1 MGDLSSR
8 ILSRYCLLRP
18 CLVELV
24 ASGKVLSGLSRWKHL
39 NVFKNNRFF
48 FFRKLSTANASTSPA
63 ETHIKKVS
71 FRRLVTGEE
80 WGGGVE
86 GNNQSSSSMLAL
98 ETFI

>member
-1 MGDLSSR
+1 MSCRARGFR
-8 ILSRYCLLRP
+8 KGF
-18 CLVELV
+18 E
-24 ASGKVLSGLSRWKHL
+24 W
-39 NVFKNNRFF
+39 FKPMETLERLENNRFF

-63 ETHIKKVS
+63 ETDIKKVS

-86 GNNQSSSSMLAL
+86 GNNQSSSPMLAL